1 LGLSGHGS
9 VAIDKLDKAW
19 RQAIIECMSDS
30 ADTASATLLQP
41 EPFVPSDIPLQWVA
55 SIDSTN
61 ASLLA
66 APWPAEERFGQ
77 RASIAQCL
85 VAEHQ
90 TAGRG
95 RQRKVWHDA
104 PGACLLMSLS
114 IDRSQAAWP
123 DCLSAFSIAT
133 ALCVIRGLEASRTQ
147 LLASQSARAPLG
159 GDLWLKWPNDVV
171 RLNADGRLSKLVG
184 ILIETRQFGQQTR
197 LVIGLGI
204 NLLPPG
210 IPAGDGE
217 ALSAD
222 GLFSDLC
229 GLGSL
234 LDRPWRLALAKRLSA
249 DLLQAWTD
257 FEAEGLAPS
266 AKQLHAL
273 DVFQGRSLIFQ
284 HEGQSDWHKGIG
296 RGIDE
301 HGRLCIACEPPGLA
315 KAGIERLSQGSVRL
329 LQSQA
334 ELKS

>member
-1 LGLSGHGS
+1 
-9 VAIDKLDKAW
+9 
-19 RQAIIECMSDS
+19 M
-30 ADTASATLLQP
+30 
-41 EPFVPSDIPLQWVA
+41 
-55 SIDSTN
+55 
-61 ASLLA
+61 
-66 APWPAEERFGQ
+66 
-77 RASIAQCL
+77 
-85 VAEHQ
+85 
-90 TAGRG
+90 
-95 RQRKVWHDA
+95 
-104 PGACLLMSLS
+104 
-114 IDRSQAAWP
+114 
-123 DCLSAFSIAT
+123 
-133 ALCVIRGLEASRTQ
+133 
-147 LLASQSARAPLG
+147 
-159 GDLWLKWPNDVV
+159 WLKWPNDVV

-210 IPAGDGE
+210 IPAGDGK